1 MSFGEWTPTASST
14 SIVAPVQSIINIQ
27 SITKVNFQEVINAK
41 IKAEIHWLNIVK
53 ICQNFSPISISTCSS
68 CAWAL
73 VANSKGLFELNHP
86 CSWDKMTRK

>member
-41 IKAEIHWLNIVK
+41 IKAEIH
-53 ICQNFSPISISTCSS
+53 
-68 CAWAL
+68 
-73 VANSKGLFELNHP
+73 
-86 CSWDKMTRK
+86 